1 MFSHTEI
8 FFLLCSHTDLKI
20 IRTFAQVNVT
30 IIKPETLNYLLG
42 IDIGGTSVKI
52 GIVSPD
58 GKIADQLSF
67 PTQPLRTVDQFLEK
81 LADSIDQLRK
91 QLGESP
97 ALLGIGIGA
106 PGHSLDTGIMQGA
119 VNLPFRDSIPVGPF
133 LQDRF
138 SVPTFLIKD
147 SKAAA
152 LGEKHWGAGQ
162 QTDNFIL
169 LMLGTGLGYAA
180 YINGQI
186 VNGMMGLA
194 GELGHIILMLD
205 GRQCNCGKRGCAE
218 TYISA
223 TGLKRTT
230 FELLATEVAESP
242 LRQQSFQEMD
252 TRQIGDLALAGDP
265 IARMAYEKTGAYLGV
280 LMANLTEQL
289 TPARFLLAGGL
300 AKANDLLLEPARE
313 TMESLIQPIYR
324 NRIDIQFSALGSSEV
339 GILGAAALV
348 LEQNIYQP

>member
-1 MFSHTEI
+1 MG
-8 FFLLCSHTDLKI
+8 L
-20 IRTFAQVNVT
+20 
-30 IIKPETLNYLLG
+30 
-42 IDIGGTSVKI
+42 
-52 GIVSPD
+52 VSPD
-58 GKIADQLSF
+58 GKIVDRFNFA
-67 PTQPLRTVDQFLEK
+67 TQPLSTVDLFLKK
-81 LADSIDQLRK
+81 LAESIHVLIDRQP
-91 QLGESP
+91 QVFD
-97 ALLGIGIGA
+97 LLGIGIGA

-162 QTDNFIL
+162 QIENFVL

-186 VNGMMGLA
+186 VNGMLGLA
-194 GELGHIILMLD
+194 GELGHLILVLD
-205 GRQCNCGKRGCAE
+205 GRHCNCGKKGCAE

-223 TGLKRTT
+223 TVLKRTA
-230 FELLATEVAESP
+230 FELLATEVVPSP
-242 LRQQSFQEMD
+242 LREKSFQEVD
-252 TRQIGDLALAGDP
+252 TRIIGELALAGDP
-265 IARMAYEKTGAYLGV
+265 IAQKAYQRTGIYLGT

-300 AKANDLLLEPARE
+300 AQANELLLEPARKTLE
-313 TMESLIQPIYR
+313 ENIQPIYR
-324 NRIDIQFSALGSSEV
+324 DRIDIAFSALGPSEV

-348 LEQNIYQP
+348 LEHNIYQP